1 MSLVTRCPACSTC
14 FRVVPD
20 QLRISDGWVRCGQCS
35 EVFDAS
41 QQMLEPIITSAEPVK
56 IPLPEPEPAEQE
68 QPPAQPEMPSEVQ
81 TEPEP
86 DPEQAIESDAKVVAD
101 AVIEAEPAPE
111 SVPEATLAVKTP
123 PTPAHQD
130 ATDWTDLPLSDGPIS
145 PETLSFLNPAARKQ
159 NPLWRGLLILLTLLF
174 VLALPLQY
182 VYHERD
188 RLATLHTPLKPLLQT
203 LCQPLGCGVSA
214 LRGIE
219 SMVLDSATF
228 TKLGKD
234 AFRLNFVVKNS
245 AALDLAMPEI
255 ELTLTNLADQ
265 AIVRRVLT
273 HSELG
278 ATTDTLQAGA
288 EWHVSTVVQVTS
300 EPLLPAVSGYRLLAF
315 YP

>member
-41 QQMLEPIITSAEPVK
+41 KQMLEPIITADEPV
-56 IPLPEPEPAEQE
+56 PNARPEPEPEPPEQE
-68 QPPAQPEMPSEVQ
+68 LPPAQPEMPSDVQ
-81 TEPEP
+81 TESEPTPE
-86 DPEQAIESDAKVVAD
+86 A
-101 AVIEAEPAPE
+101 APE
-111 SVPEATLAVKTP
+111 IPLAEKTP
-123 PTPAHQD
+123 PILLPQD
-130 ATDWTDLPLSDGPIS
+130 ATDWTDLPLSDGPTS
-145 PETLSFLNPAARKQ
+145 PETLSFLNPAARKP
-159 NPLWRGLLILLTLLF
+159 NPLWRGLLILLMLLF
-174 VLALPLQY
+174 MLTLPLQY
-182 VYHERD
+182 AYHERD
-188 RLATLHTPLKPLLQT
+188 RLAALHTPLKPLLQS
-203 LCQPLGCGVSA
+203 LCQPLGCRVSA
-214 LRGIE
+214 LHGIE
-219 SMVLDSATF
+219 SMMLDSATF

-245 AALDLAMPEI
+245 AALDLAIPDI

-265 AIVRRVLT
+265 AIIRRILT
-273 HSELG
+273 HAELG